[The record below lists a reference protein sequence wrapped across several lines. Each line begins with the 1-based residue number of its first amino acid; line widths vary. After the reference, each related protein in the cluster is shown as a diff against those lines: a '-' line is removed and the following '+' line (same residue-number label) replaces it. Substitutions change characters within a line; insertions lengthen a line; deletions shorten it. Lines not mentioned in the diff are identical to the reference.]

1 MNTGSLIRHQR
12 GVALLALS
20 SLLADALAD
29 PGYGVFPQVMDSD
42 LLESLC
48 QVAETLREE
57 DTLSAARIGSSLSV
71 ERRPEIRSDRI
82 LWLTR
87 DAMTPPPQPATQN
100 TKNTTHCWLDLM
112 DEVMHAL
119 KPQLF
124 LPLDHYEGHIA
135 CYPPGGF
142 YKPHL
147 DQHHDTKARQ
157 ITLIIYLNRDWK
169 PEHGGRLRLYT
180 SPQQGIRGPHLEVD
194 PVAGTLVCFRS
205 GEFWHEV
212 LPATVDR
219 FSLTGWFRVQ
229 TSPVL

>member
-1 MNTGSLIRHQR
+1 M
-12 GVALLALS
+12 
-20 SLLADALAD
+20 LADALVE
-29 PGYGVFPQVMDSD
+29 PGYGVFTGMIDPGLQED
-42 LLESLC
+42 LC
-48 QVAETLREE
+48 RVAETLREE
-57 DTLSAARIGSSLSV
+57 DTLEAARIGSLLTV

-87 DAMTPPPQPATQN
+87 GDMPQPTQAT
-100 TKNTTHCWLDLM
+100 TDTWLDLM
-112 DEVMHAL
+112 QEVMDAL
-119 KPQLF
+119 KPQLL

-147 DQHHDTKARQ
+147 DQHQDTRARQ

-169 PEHGGRLRLYT
+169 PEHGGRLRLFT
-180 SPQQGIRGPHLEVD
+180 SPAEGIHGPHLDVD
-194 PVAGTLVCFRS
+194 PVAGTVVCFRS
-205 GEFWHEV
+205 ADFWHEV
-212 LPATVDR
+212 LPATTDR